1 MNKLHASVVLLIMF
15 LASSFLTASEQN
27 IQVKKISYNQIEQTL
42 IQGVNSE
49 NFGLKVSSIYM
60 LGEIKSENSVNILT
74 KMLRESDNEK
84 LRLVAALSLLKIG
97 TDRSI
102 YMVKKSRVFNSSENV
117 RNLCDHLY
125 NCHLY
130 KKYCENKEGKEEL
143 MSYLME
149 PNSN

>member
-1 MNKLHASVVLLIMF
+1 MNKFHTSIILLIVL
-15 LASSFLTASEQN
+15 LASSNLLAGESE
-27 IQVKKISYNQIEQTL
+27 IQTNNISYDQIEKTL
-42 IQGVNSE
+42 TQGVNSD
-49 NFGLKVSSIYM
+49 NFGLKVSSTYM
-60 LGEIKSENSVNILT
+60 LGEIKSENSVNLLT

-102 YMVKKSRVFNSSENV
+102 YMVKKSRVFNSNENV

-130 KKYCENKEGKEEL
+130 KKYCESKEGKQAL
-143 MSYLME
+143 MAYLFE
-149 PNSN
+149 PNN